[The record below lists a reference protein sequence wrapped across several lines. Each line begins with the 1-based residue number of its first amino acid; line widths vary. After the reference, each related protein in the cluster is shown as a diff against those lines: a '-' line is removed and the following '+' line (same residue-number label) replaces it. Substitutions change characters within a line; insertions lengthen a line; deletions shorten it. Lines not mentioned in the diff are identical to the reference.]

1 MTAGLVL
8 AGGAAARMG
17 GFPKA
22 HLRLG
27 GETFLARLVRLFA
40 AAGCDPI
47 AVVEGAHRLDVPA
60 PAFGVAAPDWA
71 RGMRA
76 SLRAGLAALP
86 PGPVL
91 LTHADRPLV
100 APATLRAL
108 LDAPRGRPAIPVH
121 AGAPGHPVRLPAALR
136 ARLLEDDDTP
146 LRDVLAA
153 CDVIHLI
160 VEDPGVLLDVDSPAE
175 YEALRVRFEGAGAR

>member
-1 MTAGLVL
+1 VTAGLVL
-8 AGGAAARMG
+8 AGGAGSRMG
-17 GFPKA
+17 GLPKA
-22 HLRLG
+22 HLTLA

-47 AVVEGAHRLDVPA
+47 AVVEGAHRVEVPP
-60 PAFGVAAPDWA
+60 PAFAVAAPDWA

-100 APATLRAL
+100 EPATLRAL
-108 LDAPRGRPAIPVH
+108 LAAPPDRPAIPVH
-121 AGAPGHPVRLPAALR
+121 AGAPGHPVRLPGNLR
-136 ARLLEDDDTP
+136 GRLLEDDDTP
-146 LRDVLAA
+146 LRDVLAVR
-153 CDVIHLI
+153 DVFSLI
-160 VEDPGVLLDVDSPAE
+160 VDDPGVLLDVDTPSE
-175 YEALRVRFEGAGAR
+175 YAALRARFEGAGNR